1 MAGRAVEAAAKER
14 VVVEYASKEPSAFA
28 EMLGGLIGANVT
40 ARPEKKRD
48 FDTLV
53 ARVGIWV
60 TDIDEGVTLAFDAGP
75 HDHDPRGSGNGH
87 EPQQPEDRA
96 LRHARLLRQGRPRR
110 CGQARARQAE
120 DRRHAS
126 KHRDS
131 QPRHPDLLRPV
142 TQLAVIG
149 AGSMGAQIAQQA
161 ALHGVDV
168 RLQDKNAEQLKKALE
183 SNRGHVMRRVEKGK
197 LGQAEADLALSRVR
211 TATDL
216 AEAVAGADFVIE
228 AVFEDLQLK
237 RSVFAELDEAAPPE
251 TVLASNSSTM
261 GISKIADATSRP
273 ERCVNVHFF
282 YPVLVMDLVE
292 VVRGPQT
299 SDDTVERAMAMVR
312 EMGRTAVLVNKEID
326 GFIVNRILHA
336 ATQEAYRLLDA
347 GVASFQDIDTAVEK
361 GLNWPMGPFRLGD
374 FSGLDVTYNARLHM
388 YKTTGD
394 ERYRPSPQLEA
405 KVKAGKLG
413 RKSGEGWYSY

>member
-1 MAGRAVEAAAKER
+1 M
-14 VVVEYASKEPSAFA
+14 
-28 EMLGGLIGANVT
+28 T
-40 ARPEKKRD
+40 
-48 FDTLV
+48 
-53 ARVGIWV
+53 
-60 TDIDEGVTLAFDAGP
+60 
-75 HDHDPRGSGNGH
+75 
-87 EPQQPEDRA
+87 
-96 LRHARLLRQGRPRR
+96 
-110 CGQARARQAE
+110 
-120 DRRHAS
+120 
-126 KHRDS
+126 
-131 QPRHPDLLRPV
+131 
-142 TQLAVIG
+142 LAVIG

-161 ALHGVDV
+161 ALHGVEVWLHD
-168 RLQDKNAEQLKKALE
+168 RSAEQLKKALD

-197 LGQAEADLALSRVR
+197 LGQAEADQALSRVR
-211 TATDL
+211 TTTEL
-216 AEAVAGADFVIE
+216 ADAVAGADFVIE
-228 AVFEDLQLK
+228 AVFEDLQVK
-237 RSVFAELDEAAPPE
+237 RSVFAELDRLAPPA

-261 GISKIADATSRP
+261 GISKIAEGTSQP
-273 ERCVNVHFF
+273 GRCVNVHFF

-347 GVASFQDIDTAVEK
+347 GVASFEDIDTAVEK

-374 FSGLDVTYNARLHM
+374 FTGLDVTYNARLHM
-388 YKTTGD
+388 YRSTKD

-413 RKSGEGWYSY
+413 RKTGEGWYRY